1 MNVSKIGLGSLLLA
15 ASGLTME
22 ATGQPGAGV
31 PLGLA
36 ALAVV
41 GLVAYALARGRK
53 AFVPR

>member
-1 MNVSKIGLGSLLLA
+1 MDVSKVGLGAILLA

-36 ALAVV
+36 GLAAL
-41 GLVAYALARGRK
+41 GLVASALTARRK
-53 AFVPR
+53 KRPTR